1 MPNLGLTDEPIMSL
15 SQESLGIKD
24 YVDALSEFMKE
35 CQTPMT
41 ISIQADWGVGKTSM
55 MNLVKENIATQR
67 IKTIWFNTWQ
77 FSQFNMSEELGVS
90 LLKQFVKRIG
100 GEDSNELIKKISA
113 LGKRASILFAKAALG
128 NAASALMSGGEKIME
143 GLSNDELDDSEQI
156 VKLKSDLET
165 TVKKRMQ
172 KESLERIV
180 VFIDDLDRLEP
191 KKAVELLE
199 IMKLFLDIP
208 GCVFVLAVDYGV
220 IVNGLKA
227 KFGDNFDD
235 AKSKSF
241 FDKII
246 QLPFNLPVSQ
256 YDIKGYF
263 RKLLNLNND
272 NEIEV
277 FVKLANASLGFNPRG
292 MKRLFNSL
300 ELLKMVAKSKN
311 LLDDDEIATG
321 NEKQRILFGILCL
334 QTSFE
339 SLYKFILKNNDKIES
354 IFDAFSE
361 NETTENL
368 QFLEHIINQIKVNK
382 EGTNK
387 IKDFLDTLYV
397 ALQLKSDTQNGEN
410 LSQSEIDNFL
420 KLLSF
425 SSITSVDNT
434 DVSTYNSGG
443 SQIILKNAK
452 EFLEKQNLSFSP
464 DVFSKGTFVFT
475 CFKLVLLGFG
485 VNLVVGLEEKSC
497 GIWLDDLSQNILSKR
512 FIKQLFDQNFNKN
525 FTYNGRA
532 KYGFLI
538 FEQKELP
545 VEQNERVK
553 LYIEFLQKA
562 LNTYLPFFEKYA
574 NTTDKFLTISNKFS
588 QNILA
593 KIQDDLG
600 EKPIFNHWEIGG
612 IADIAIKIK
621 GDKAPFIRIYNQ
633 NLFNLPIL
641 VGIKRAVWGQNYEK
655 ERDLFNALKTKFS
668 SCFSDKEYIC
678 VLPIKFP
685 KSHINLYDFNDIL
698 QNNIEDT
705 DAFEKNIL
713 NTVATFI
720 NETKNYDLNTHE

>member
-15 SQESLGIKD
+15 SQESLGVKD

-128 NAASALMSGGEKIME
+128 NAANALISGGEKIMDS
-143 GLSNDELDDSEQI
+143 LSNDDLDESEQI
-156 VKLKSDLET
+156 VKLKNDLET

-208 GCVFVLAVDYGV
+208 GCVFVLAVDYSV
-220 IVNGLKA
+220 IVSGLKA

-235 AKSKSF
+235 TKSKSF

-272 NEIEV
+272 DEIGV

-311 LLDDDEIATG
+311 LLDGDDIATG

-339 SLYKFILKNNDKIES
+339 PLYKFILKNNDKIES

-368 QFLEHIINQIKVNK
+368 QFLEHITNQIKANE
-382 EGTNK
+382 EGVNK

-397 ALQLKSDTQNGEN
+397 ALQLESDTQNGEN

-425 SSITSVDNT
+425 SSITSVDNA

-452 EFLEKQNLSFSP
+452 EFLEKQNLSFASG
-464 DVFSKGTFVFT
+464 VFSRGTFVFT

-485 VNLVVGLEEKSC
+485 VNLVIGLEEKSC

-512 FIKQLFDQNFNKN
+512 FIKQLFDQNFSKE
-525 FTYNGRA
+525 FAYNGRA

-545 VEQNERVK
+545 MEQNERAK

-562 LNTYLPFFEKYA
+562 LNIYLPFFERYA
-574 NTTDKFLTISNKFS
+574 NVTDKFLNIANKFN
-588 QNILA
+588 QNLLA
-593 KIQDDLG
+593 KIQDNLG
-600 EKPIFNHWEIGG
+600 QKPIFTQWEIGG
-612 IADIAIKIK
+612 ATDITIKIK
-621 GDKAPFIRIYNQ
+621 GEKASFIRIYNQ

-641 VGIKRAVWGQNYEK
+641 VGIKRAVWGQSYEN
-655 ERDLFNALKTKFS
+655 EAGLFSVLKTKFPA
-668 SCFSDKEYIC
+668 CFSDKEYIC
-678 VLPIKFP
+678 VLPIKLSESP
-685 KSHINLYDFNDIL
+685 INLCDFNDAH
-698 QNNIEDT
+698 QNNIENT
-705 DAFEKNIL
+705 NAFEVNL
-713 NTVATFI
+713 LSTVAVFI
-720 NETKNYDLNTHE
+720 DETKNYNLSAIE